1 MGVLQAIKETRG
13 EISRGASTEQFC
25 GTECAAE
32 TAQFRAM
39 ESFQGLIDIRGVHP
53 NSHDATVPLLSLL
66 PFNGDPG
73 AYIR

>member
-1 MGVLQAIKETRG
+1 
-13 EISRGASTEQFC
+13 
-25 GTECAAE
+25 
-32 TAQFRAM
+32 M
-39 ESFQGLIDIRGVHP
+39 ESFQELIDIRGVHP